1 MRLGGDGSGSAFRR
15 PPARQGGCE
24 ALRRQLVGMGRG
36 PCHAEGHGA
45 GVSDGKKRIDTSL
58 VKGGR
63 RKEWTN
69 GIVNPSVWRAST
81 MLFDSVEALRA
92 SNPPQE
98 GRLQYGRNGN
108 PTTWA

>member
-1 MRLGGDGSGSAFRR
+1 
-15 PPARQGGCE
+15 
-24 ALRRQLVGMGRG
+24 MGRG
-36 PCHAEGHGA
+36 SGHAQGHGA
-45 GVSDGKKRIDTSL
+45 SVSDEQKRIDTRL

-69 GIVNPSVWRAST
+69 GIVNPPVWRAST

-108 PTTWA
+108 PTTWALAEALTALEPGAAGTRLYPSGV